1 MAGIVRKLS
10 LLPRAEGAQ
19 DGAMSSHRVVIV
31 VRDGIQSLDATG
43 PFEVFHAS
51 GQVNAAATYDIV
63 LSAPELGTITTES
76 GLRLGVD
83 ARLAD
88 IDRVDTLM
96 VAGGRGM
103 RDAIADGPFL
113 AQVQRLAA
121 LAPRVTSVCTGAA
134 VLAAAGLLDGK
145 RATTHWA
152 YAGWLARHWPA
163 VEVDPDAIFV
173 QDGSIWT
180 SAGVTAGMD
189 LALALVA
196 ADHGPEIA
204 HTVATWL
211 VMFIR
216 RAGGQSQFSPQLRA
230 AEPSHPS
237 LQALLAQ
244 LPAELAGDLSVRR
257 LAERCGMS
265 ERTFARAFRA
275 QTGITPAAHVEELR
289 VDAAQRLL
297 ETTDLGVA
305 AIAQVVGL
313 GSAETLHR
321 SFRRRV
327 GTTPASY
334 RNHFARV

>member
-1 MAGIVRKLS
+1 MDDMA
-10 LLPRAEGAQ
+10 
-19 DGAMSSHRVVIV
+19 SHRIVIV

-43 PFEVFHAS
+43 PFEVFHAA
-51 GQVNAAATYDIV
+51 GQVSPSAGYDIV
-63 LSAPELGTITTES
+63 LAAPDAGTVTTES

-83 ARLAD
+83 TTLAD
-88 IDRVDTLM
+88 IRRVDTLV

-103 RDAIADGPFL
+103 REAIDDQPFL
-113 AQVQRLAA
+113 HQVARLGARA
-121 LAPRVTSVCTGAA
+121 TRVTSVCTGAA

-152 YAGWLARHWPA
+152 YAGWLARRWPQ
-163 VEVDPDAIFV
+163 VHVDPDAIYIN
-173 QDGSIWT
+173 DGSVWT

-196 ADHGPEIA
+196 ADHGPELA

-230 AEPSHPS
+230 AAPSHPS
-237 LQALLAQ
+237 LQALLAE
-244 LPAELAGDLSVRR
+244 LPDHLDGDLSVRR
-257 LAERCGMS
+257 LAERAAMS

-289 VDAAQRLL
+289 LDAAQRLL

-305 AIAQVVGL
+305 AIARVVGL

-334 RNHFARV
+334 RNHFAHTPFRSADPHANV